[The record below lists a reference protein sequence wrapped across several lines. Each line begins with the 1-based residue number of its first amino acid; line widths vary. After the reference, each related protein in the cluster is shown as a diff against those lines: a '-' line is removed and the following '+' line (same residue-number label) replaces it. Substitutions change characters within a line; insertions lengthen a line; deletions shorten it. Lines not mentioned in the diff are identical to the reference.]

1 MGKRDKRVAF
11 VNPIAMAR
19 ARGPAPTSGPT
30 IRDYLSRNRPSLEEA
45 QEMIVTAK
53 KKKGSETLAAWEE
66 QMNDRF
72 REELK
77 KQREK
82 LMKKASK
89 KKKKANKKKSEDR
102 SRSSSPLS
110 PSADGKGKGK
120 MLAGTDSESLGQ
132 GVFVSQ
138 APHWS
143 GDGLLPFPLQHAEN
157 ISGRPPLLPLP
168 TELPA
173 VASCSSSMVERASKG
188 LLPLPTFPGLE
199 MSSTPQRKLEP
210 TGALSQPL

>member
-82 LMKKASK
+82 LMKKA
-89 KKKKANKKKSEDR
+89 NR

-199 MSSTPQRKLEP
+199 MSKYP
-210 TGALSQPL
+210 TAEIRTNWRTVSASVAPVMFVFQF